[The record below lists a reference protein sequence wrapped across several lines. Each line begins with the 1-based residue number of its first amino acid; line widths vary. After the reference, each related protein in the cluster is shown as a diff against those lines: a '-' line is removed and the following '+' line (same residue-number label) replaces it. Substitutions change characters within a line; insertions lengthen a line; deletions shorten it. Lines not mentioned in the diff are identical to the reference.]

1 MISTKK
7 TILSWVFYLTFCL
20 TTLTIIQGC
29 DKKEKQTDLDDSC
42 SKFSKLSYLKE
53 TSHPEL
59 RKEYALLVEQKHTPR
74 QLVELDNNPNKNT
87 AATFRRVL
95 RKSKAEEILD
105 ETFFLTRRNHFQFNR
120 LHLSKIKKLVKDYG
134 YKIDSINNALKLPN
148 CRFEYKHSEGPTAN
162 KTFINQVFAA
172 VRLQKVFAANYL
184 YNKPKKEE
192 KENTDTEQSKEKNAT
207 NVDPALQKT
216 IDCTEAI
223 FKLANRL
230 GRVKHVEAR
239 LTAALIREEAD
250 EILEAVVHDPRC
262 NKDTLILIQKIIQY
276 ELAHWQSDA
285 DMWIGDRA
293 LGLYVYEIVRDG
305 LILTI
310 LTDEEKES
318 FLGDGTL
325 DHLTETTQETA
336 DEDQLYYLTTMRNV
350 ISNCRRD
357 FHKRPLLG
365 SKIIEDLDSQKNLP
379 SYPIVAAKLLLSEID
394 KALLLQMIDLARTRA
409 WSVAL
414 SIAIGE
420 EPKNNINPINGQPYS
435 ITETN
440 KTVIVRA
447 VGKDENLDQESPL
460 NRETRLFIANQLSQP
475 VVVPKPRR

>member
-7 TILSWVFYLTFCL
+7 TSLSWVFYLTFCFAIL
-20 TTLTIIQGC
+20 AIIQGC
-29 DKKEKQTDLDDSC
+29 DKKETQTNTDDPC
-42 SKFSKLSYLKE
+42 SKFSQLSHLKK

-59 RKEYALLVEQKHTPR
+59 RKEYALLVEHKHTPL
-74 QLVELDNNPNKNT
+74 QLVELDNAPNKNT

-95 RKSKAEEILD
+95 RKSKTEEILD
-105 ETFFLTRRNHFQFNR
+105 ETFFLTQRNQFQFNR
-120 LHLSKIKKLVKDYG
+120 LHLSKIKKLVKDYE

-162 KTFINQVFAA
+162 KTFINQVLAA
-172 VRLQKVFAANYL
+172 VRLQEVFAANYL
-184 YNKPKKEE
+184 YNKPEKEE
-192 KENTDTEQSKEKNAT
+192 NTNAEQSKEKNAT

-216 IDCTEAI
+216 IDCIGAI

-230 GRVKHVEAR
+230 GQVKQVEAR
-239 LTAALIREEAD
+239 LTAAEIRKEVGK
-250 EILEAVVHDPRC
+250 ILEAVVHDPRC
-262 NKDTLILIQKIIQY
+262 NKDTLILIQKIMQH

-293 LGLYVYEIVRDG
+293 LGLYIYEVVRDG

-310 LTDEEKES
+310 LTDEEKEA
-318 FLGDGTL
+318 FLEDGML
-325 DHLTETTQETA
+325 EYLSETAQETA
-336 DEDQLYYLTTMRNV
+336 DEDQLYYLTTMRDV

-357 FHKRPLLG
+357 FYKRPLLG
-365 SKIIEDLDSQKNLP
+365 SKIVEDLESQKNLP

-420 EPKNNINPINGQPYS
+420 EPKNNINPINGQSFS
-435 ITETN
+435 ITETD
-440 KTVIVRA
+440 KVVIVRA

-460 NRETRLFIANQLSQP
+460 NEEVKHFIASQLNQPL
-475 VVVPKPRR
+475 VVQ